1 MIRLPPIPTRGRIR
15 VKLLD
20 EVEARLPLCGG
31 VTSAHVADGMTACC
45 SRATVRAA
53 LLQLRREG
61 RADFTGEMGM
71 RRWWRITAQQRHGR
85 RNTVLEHEDQMTD
98 APKLLQHKFDVMMR
112 DQKSAPTMP
121 ALIVAGRLFAAG
133 VSKS

>member
-1 MIRLPPIPTRGRIR
+1 
-15 VKLLD
+15 
-20 EVEARLPLCGG
+20 
-31 VTSAHVADGMTACC
+31 
-45 SRATVRAA
+45 
-53 LLQLRREG
+53 
-61 RADFTGEMGM
+61 
-71 RRWWRITAQQRHGR
+71 
-85 RNTVLEHEDQMTD
+85 MTD